1 MGININL
8 SGVLMFDDDKYI
20 KKIELQGVDIA
31 YREIGEGRPVL
42 LLHGIASSFYT
53 WKSLT
58 KNMDGDCKY
67 IILDLNSNI
76 ASDSKDVEDFYSFNQ
91 TQVVIDFINHFD
103 LKDITLVG
111 HAMGG
116 TIALLSLF
124 NKDIIKR
131 VSNLVLIDVAGMF
144 VKLPDF
150 IANFIGGLE
159 EDILLKYSKAR
170 KDLLPNMI
178 LKEFYFDSKKI
189 TPEILE
195 AYSNHFES
203 DESKRFILSA
213 LRQFQIANFSDF
225 YNRLQLLRVNTLII
239 WGEEDRI
246 IDIEEAFYLKN
257 AIENSSLKIIPKCG
271 HCPQEEMPLEAAKEI
286 LQFLGGSV
294 EAIKRLEKLRK
305 EQELKDSASED
316 PKSEPAAPL
325 PLFHEVKMSKL
336 FKGNWNVVT
345 FFFFIIIKMLQFFRK
360 YSGLAKKNG
369 WRKITE
375 IFLRKEHS
383 KFCLASFRL
392 SYDSEKNANKDFSRA
407 KQLLVAKM
415 YKFIKNSPILHW
427 SVEQGAFSVTKKA
440 NDYVDIMVAEFNSNG
455 ELLTIDPYFEF
466 KKEENVYILSV
477 TQTDILAKILIRAY
491 NETRNLSDKKRLKV
505 LNRKLYNRLANEFEK
520 VSEQISVRH
529 YGLRVLQ
536 ATFITFEHTKEIS
549 EKHLS
554 KERLATPDFL
564 NLKHP
569 GAGLLNI
576 YCRFPPDLLEA
587 DLWFQYHHV
596 PVDGMPMQEMLD
608 KLKAEWGAAGPVI
621 YPPVGSEDA
630 APEITFA
637 GEGIYR
643 GKLLC
648 SFGEILKVRKILNN
662 DHYNDMGGP
671 APLPALL
678 MWGIANHKDFKGYKF
693 SMPVD
698 TALLDAK
705 GVVNERNISLI
716 FIQPQMFFDPSSKL
730 GGLIKFIRE
739 FNRLIALTRVGK
751 SESYEFL
758 ELAGIMHP
766 AATAMLQKF
775 FPNSFSRV
783 IGNGGLT
790 IIKDS
795 EMFITPLTE
804 LQEKG
809 FIAIGNCRMQT
820 SDGKYGGFVSVCGSK
835 ELVKTYINTLSMVTN
850 DFLDYLPKECF

>member
-1 MGININL
+1 
-8 SGVLMFDDDKYI
+8 MFDDEKDI
-20 KKIELQGVDIA
+20 KKIELQGVDIT
-31 YREIGEGRPVL
+31 YREIGEGRPLL
-42 LLHGIASSFYT
+42 LLHGIVSSFYT
-53 WKSLT
+53 WKSLVE
-58 KNMDGDCKY
+58 NIDGDYKF
-67 IILDLNSNI
+67 IILDVKVDKLLGRNDI
-76 ASDSKDVEDFYSFNQ
+76 KDSYVFDQ
-91 TQVVIDFINHFD
+91 TQVVIDFITHFD
-103 LKDITLVG
+103 LKDLTIIG
-111 HAMGG
+111 HSMGG
-116 TIALLSLF
+116 TVALLSLF
-124 NKDIIKR
+124 NQEVIKR
-131 VSNLVLIDVAGMF
+131 ISNLVLIDAGGIF

-150 IANFIGGLE
+150 IANFIGGFDE
-159 EDILLKYSKAR
+159 EILLKYSKTQ
-170 KDLLPNMI
+170 KDLLPKLI
-178 LKEFYFDSKKI
+178 LKEFYFDSKNI
-189 TPEILE
+189 TPEILK

-203 DESKRFILSA
+203 DESKRYILSA
-213 LRQFQIANFSDF
+213 LNQFHLANFSDF
-225 YNRLQLLRVNTLII
+225 YNRLQTLHINTMII

-257 AIENSSLKIIPKCG
+257 AIEHSLLKIIPKCG
-271 HCPQEEMPLEAAKEI
+271 HCPQEEMPVETAKEI
-286 LQFLGGSV
+286 LKFLGGSE
-294 EAIKRLEKLRK
+294 EAIKRLEELRK
-305 EQELKDSASED
+305 AKELKNVNSGNV
-316 PKSEPAAPL
+316 KSEVVAPL
-325 PLFHEVKMSKL
+325 PLVHEVKMSRL
-336 FKGNWNVVT
+336 FKGNWNLMT
-345 FFFFIIIKMLQFFRK
+345 FFFFIVIKMLQFFRK

-392 SYDSEKNANKDFSRA
+392 SYDSEENVNKDFIRA
-407 KQLLVAKM
+407 KKLLVARM

-427 SVEQGAFSVTKKA
+427 SVEQGAFSVTKKE
-440 NDYVDIMVAEFNSNG
+440 NDYVDIVIAEFNKDG
-455 ELLTIDPYFEF
+455 ELLNIDSHFEV
-466 KKEENVYILSV
+466 KKENNVYILSV

-491 NETRNLSDKKRLKV
+491 NETKALSDKKRLKV
-505 LNRKLYNRLANEFEK
+505 LNRKLYDQLAKEFDT

-536 ATFITFEHTKEIS
+536 ATFITFEQTKEVN
-549 EKHLS
+549 EAHLS
-554 KERLATPDFL
+554 KERLATPHFL

-576 YCRFPPDLLEA
+576 YCRFSPDLAEA

-608 KLKAEWGAAGPVI
+608 KLKFEWGAAGPVVF
-621 YPPVGSEDA
+621 PPVGSEDA
-630 APEITFA
+630 GPEIIFA
-637 GEGIYR
+637 GEGTYR

-662 DHYNDMGGP
+662 SYYNEMGGP

-678 MWGIANHKDFKGYKF
+678 MWGIANHKDFDGYKF

-698 TALLDAK
+698 TALLDVK
-705 GVVNERNISLI
+705 GVVTERNISLI
-716 FIQPQMFFDPSSKL
+716 FIQPQMFFDSSAKL
-730 GGLIKFIRE
+730 GGLVEFIRE

-775 FPNSFSRV
+775 FPSSFSKV

-820 SDGKYGGFVSVCGSK
+820 SDGKYGGFVSVCGSR
-835 ELVKTYINTLSMVTN
+835 ELVKTYINTLKEVTN
-850 DFLDYLPKECF
+850 DFLDYLPKDCF